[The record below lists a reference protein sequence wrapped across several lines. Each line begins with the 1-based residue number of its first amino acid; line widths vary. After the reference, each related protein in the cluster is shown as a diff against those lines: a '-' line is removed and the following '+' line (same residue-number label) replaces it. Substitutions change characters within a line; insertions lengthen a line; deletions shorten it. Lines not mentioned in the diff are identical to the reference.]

1 MQQPSKKA
9 LLQQGINNHTTMKTR
24 DIATLSA
31 ATCLLCSCGISP
43 HIGGFMSDIG
53 VKEAFNTRHTPFTPP
68 AKEPQIVAIPVG
80 HKIPEPPT
88 AHDLRIYKW
97 GDLYY
102 MELYFQ
108 YTQIRT
114 GLARS
119 WSFGHGGSDVILEVA
134 DPESADLSQVPV
146 EGQMVLM
153 SKEDVK
159 NCLQIDIPEVPANA
173 EKLIPIQQFD
183 FKEATRCKPNPRTYK
198 YTNNG
203 QEELLSIHSY
213 FPEIP
218 RKRAAYHYVL
228 EPISWPLQAVEHL
241 PEIAMMIPLA
251 IILPP
256 VAAVDQMQ
264 QQQATE
270 DRQD

>member
-1 MQQPSKKA
+1 
-9 LLQQGINNHTTMKTR
+9 MKIR
-24 DIATLSA
+24 NIVTLSA
-31 ATCLLCSCGISP
+31 AACLLCSCGISP

-53 VKEAFNTRHTPFTPP
+53 VKEAFNTSHTPFTPP
-68 AKEPQIVAIPVG
+68 TKEPQIIAIPAG
-80 HKIPEPPT
+80 DKIPEPPT
-88 AHDLRIYKW
+88 AHDLRIYKL

-114 GLARS
+114 GLARA
-119 WSFGHGGSDVILEVA
+119 WSFGHGGSDVILEIA

-159 NCLQIDIPEVPANA
+159 NCLQIDIPEVPRNA
-173 EKLIPIQQFD
+173 PKLIPIHQFD
-183 FKEATRCKPNPRTYK
+183 FSTATRCKPNPCTY
-198 YTNNG
+198 TGNNG
-203 QEELLSIHSY
+203 EEVLYLMHSY

-228 EPISWPLQAVEHL
+228 EPISWPLQAIEHL

-256 VAAVDQMQ
+256 VAAVNQMQ
-264 QQQATE
+264 QQVE
-270 DRQD
+270 SRDSQD

>member
-1 MQQPSKKA
+1 
-9 LLQQGINNHTTMKTR
+9 MKTR
-24 DIATLSA
+24 NIATLFA
-31 ATCLLCSCGISP
+31 AACLLCSCGISP

-53 VKEAFNTRHTPFTPP
+53 VKEAFNTSHTPFTPP

-88 AHDLRIYKW
+88 AHDLRIYKL
-97 GDLYY
+97 GDFYY

-134 DPESADLSQVPV
+134 DPETADLSQVPV

-159 NCLQIDIPEVPANA
+159 NCLQIDIPEVPRSAQ
-173 EKLIPIQQFD
+173 KLIPVNQFD
-183 FKEATRCKPNPRTYK
+183 FSKATRCKPNPRTY
-198 YTNNG
+198 TDNG

-241 PEIAMMIPLA
+241 PEIALMIPLA

-256 VAAVDQMQ
+256 FAAVNQIQ
-264 QQQATE
+264 QQQAVE